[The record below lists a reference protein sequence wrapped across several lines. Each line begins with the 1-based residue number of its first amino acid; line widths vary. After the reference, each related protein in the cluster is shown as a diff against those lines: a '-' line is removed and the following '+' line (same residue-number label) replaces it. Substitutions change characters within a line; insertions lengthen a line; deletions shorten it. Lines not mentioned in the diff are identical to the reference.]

1 MAATWVPPLALA
13 LIILPASAA
22 GEIRYKEIDIGSL
35 TCDEMKDVE
44 PLEGCRF
51 AFVNGTEQQVS
62 CKLVVKQKQ
71 ENDNVLSFRKIML
84 NTMNF
89 RILGALSSDQH
100 AYCASI
106 ASIHLQISDN
116 DVTESHT
123 ETDLPPGFI
132 TFLNFFTNDSFAH
145 IDFTKDVPVATVTLS
160 PECQGLPRKDLRAEC
175 ADKVLFLKEI
185 KRGTFNLDFNGDHFW
200 SFLKRRFVENLGAE
214 LTQLSITKSDRLSLV
229 PLQFITRV
237 LSPELRMKELTAAR
251 MPLGEV
257 RQPLVAMPTLQVL
270 RLPGDGITKLGAAAL
285 QSVPELKELDLSANE
300 LEELPQSLPG
310 GLEIL
315 NVAYNR
321 LSALTTLS
329 ASLLNLNVSNNN
341 IATLPEPLPAGLETL
356 DASHNRLQRLPQG
369 LPAGLQLLS
378 LSHNQLRVLPDKLP
392 PKLQVLQVSN
402 NQLQTLSPQLLVPL
416 QQLQVLDVSHNEL
429 STADGLWLSHQLR
442 LLNISHNALLHL
454 RLLGPGNASHI
465 DASYNRIESWK
476 VRAGH
481 LTLVGNARSPLGL
494 QFLRAD
500 DSGMTIDLGDNM
512 LLSCDP
518 CSSDAEV
525 TRQLRQWMEKQRNTS
540 SDRLRVVRPE
550 QPVCSEPQERAGKP
564 VERMKDLDDRSGC
577 PGSPRYVAQFLVL
590 LISLLAVIVAITLLC
605 YHRRYE
611 ITYVCHLMK
620 MRRERV
626 AAERRHPSSYKYDAF
641 VCYSS
646 ADRAWV
652 VGQLL
657 PKLEHAG
664 DSPDDPALRLCLHE
678 RDFPLG
684 SFIADNIVSSM
695 KDSRSTVIVLS
706 QAFVDSQ
713 WCRWELEVASNKV
726 HHLVLLELERMNRS
740 RLPRNL
746 RYLMDTRTYLEW
758 PAQRR
763 AQEAKWRQLRAVLA
777 APGAPSSAVADA
789 GDDAR
794 AAAPGASEQPQQSGS
809 LKEHPV

>member
-13 LIILPASAA
+13 LLILPTSAA

-35 TCDEMKDVE
+35 TCNEMKDVE

-51 AFVNGTEQQVS
+51 SFVNGTEQQVS

-71 ENDNVLSFRKIML
+71 ENDNALSFRKIML

-106 ASIHLQISDN
+106 ASIHLQIRDN
-116 DVTESHT
+116 DVTEIHT
-123 ETDLPPGFI
+123 EADLPPGFI

-145 IDFTKDVPVATVTLS
+145 IDFTKDVPVATVSLS

-175 ADKVLFLKEI
+175 VDKVLFLKEI
-185 KRGTFNLDFNGDHFW
+185 KRGTFKLDFNGDHFW

-237 LSPELRMKELTAAR
+237 LSPDLRMKELTAAK

-257 RQPLVAMPTLQVL
+257 REPLIAMPTLQVL

-285 QSVPELKELDLSANE
+285 QFVPELKELDLSANE

-321 LSALTTLS
+321 LSALTALS

-341 IATLPEPLPAGLETL
+341 IATLPEPLPADLETL

-369 LPAGLQLLS
+369 LPTGLQLLS
-378 LSHNQLRVLPDKLP
+378 LSHNQLQVLPDKLP
-392 PKLQVLQVSN
+392 PKLQVLQVSH
-402 NQLQTLSPQLLVPL
+402 NQLQTLSPQMLVPL
-416 QQLQVLDVSHNEL
+416 QKLQVLDVSHNEL

-454 RLLGPGNASHI
+454 RLLGPGNVSHI
-465 DASYNRIESWK
+465 DASFNRIESWK

-525 TRQLRQWMEKQRNTS
+525 TRQLRQWMEKQR
-540 SDRLRVVRPE
+540 
-550 QPVCSEPQERAGKP
+550 K
-564 VERMKDLDDRSGC
+564 
-577 PGSPRYVAQFLVL
+577 
-590 LISLLAVIVAITLLC
+590 
-605 YHRRYE
+605 YE

-664 DSPDDPALRLCLHE
+664 DSPDEPALRLCLHE

-695 KDSRSTVIVLS
+695 KHSRSTVIVLS

-726 HHLVLLELERMNRS
+726 HHLVLLELERMDRS

-777 APGAPSSAVADA
+777 APGAPRSAAADGSDGADA
-789 GDDAR
+789 GAPS
-794 AAAPGASEQPQQSGS
+794 AAEQPQQNGC
-809 LKEHPV
+809 LKEHQV

>member
-13 LIILPASAA
+13 LLILPTSAA
-22 GEIRYKEIDIGSL
+22 SEIRYKEIDIGSL
-35 TCDEMKDVE
+35 TCNEMKDVE

-51 AFVNGTEQQVS
+51 SFVNGTEQQVS

-71 ENDNVLSFRKIML
+71 DNDNALSFRKIML

-106 ASIHLQISDN
+106 ASIHLQIRDN
-116 DVTESHT
+116 DITESHT
-123 ETDLPPGFI
+123 EADLPPGFI

-145 IDFTKDVPVATVTLS
+145 IDFTKDVPVATVSLS
-160 PECQGLPRKDLRAEC
+160 PECQGLPRKDLRSEC
-175 ADKVLFLKEI
+175 VDKVLFLKEI
-185 KRGTFNLDFNGDHFW
+185 KRGTFKLDFNGDHFW

-237 LSPELRMKELTAAR
+237 LSPELRMKELTAAG

-257 RQPLVAMPTLQVL
+257 REPLVAMPTLQVL

-378 LSHNQLRVLPDKLP
+378 LSHNQLQVLPDKLP
-392 PKLQVLQVSN
+392 PKLQVLQVSH
-402 NQLQTLSPQLLVPL
+402 NQLQTLSPQMLVPL

-429 STADGLWLSHQLR
+429 TTADGLWLSHQLR

-525 TRQLRQWMEKQRNTS
+525 TRQLRQWMEKQR
-540 SDRLRVVRPE
+540 
-550 QPVCSEPQERAGKP
+550 K
-564 VERMKDLDDRSGC
+564 
-577 PGSPRYVAQFLVL
+577 
-590 LISLLAVIVAITLLC
+590 
-605 YHRRYE
+605 YE
-611 ITYVCHLMK
+611 ITYVFHLMK

-664 DSPDDPALRLCLHE
+664 DSPDEPALRLCLHE

-777 APGAPSSAVADA
+777 APGAPRSAAADGSAGADA
-789 GDDAR
+789 GT
-794 AAAPGASEQPQQSGS
+794 PSASEQPQQNGC
-809 LKEHPV
+809 LKDHQV